1 MVHAFQHNHV
11 YYMFYFVKKHHV
23 GKNVKNQAVWEQN
36 LFYNNRPENMKDSQ
50 EQNWMKTQSRN
61 P

>member
-23 GKNVKNQAVWEQN
+23 GKNVKKKN
-36 LFYNNRPENMKDSQ
+36 LNLIRHSENKIYFTITDQ
-50 EQNWMKTQSRN
+50 RT
-61 P
+61 

>member
-23 GKNVKNQAVWEQN
+23 GKNVKKKYLN
-36 LFYNNRPENMKDSQ
+36 LIRQSENKIYFTITDQ
-50 EQNWMKTQSRN
+50 RT
-61 P
+61 